1 MGSMGLLSTVGLRW
15 RIMDAMYELMIRLL
29 IASGL
34 LALFIWNPYPL
45 QYLELKSY
53 DTLIMSTEPVQN
65 ENILIVD
72 LDEDLIKA
80 YEGYPLPRSLYAELI
95 TKTNA
100 IPGITVLMPD
110 PDIRGKE
117 NDLTLSNA
125 MMEVPTV
132 LASAASTQSSKESLH
147 VGTAQLGGDPLPWL
161 YEYPGILRTES
172 TLELSRKGLGLI
184 TATPEIDGVT
194 RRIPLVVNVQS
205 KLYPAFALE
214 LLRLAVNDPSYQL
227 KTTQEGISWIRVPS
241 YPLMNTDANAR
252 IFLDWNTNFY
262 KQTGLEFLTNPIDA
276 PFVIFGVTAE
286 GVVNP
291 TPTPAGVKYPH
302 EIQANILHNL
312 INGSAPSTPTWAGGS
327 ELLGALLA
335 ISIIAVTASYI
346 WVSLPTLVILIA
358 GLIYGAWYAFQSS
371 YLIDVSGIILISFLF
386 WSIESFRNFITQYLL
401 RLQIKQQFGTYVSPD
416 LVKKLQEDPTLLR
429 LGGETKRLTFLF
441 SDIRGFT
448 PISEKYQKDPQGLTK
463 LINRFLD
470 NQTEIIL
477 KHGGTIDKYMGDCIM
492 AFWNAPLDID
502 DQERK
507 ATECVLEMREAL
519 GELNEKLKEENLD
532 QINTGAGINTGLC
545 VVGNFGSSSRFDY
558 SVLGDAVNLAARL
571 ESSCK
576 NYDVDLVISEHS
588 LVDGY
593 DYEFLDEV
601 TVKGKSE
608 PVKIYT
614 IRK

>member
-1 MGSMGLLSTVGLRW
+1 
-15 RIMDAMYELMIRLL
+15 
-29 IASGL
+29 
-34 LALFIWNPYPL
+34 
-45 QYLELKSY
+45 
-53 DTLIMSTEPVQN
+53 
-65 ENILIVD
+65 
-72 LDEDLIKA
+72 
-80 YEGYPLPRSLYAELI
+80 
-95 TKTNA
+95 
-100 IPGITVLMPD
+100 LMPD
-110 PDIRGKE
+110 ADVRGKK
-117 NDLTLSNA
+117 NDTLFSSA
-125 MMEVPTV
+125 MQKIPTV
-132 LASAASTQSSKESLH
+132 LASAASAQSTEQGLH
-147 VGTAQLGGDPLPWL
+147 VGTAQLGEDPLPWL
-161 YEYPGILRTES
+161 YQYQGILRTES
-172 TLELSRKGLGLI
+172 ILALNRKGLGLV

-227 KTTQEGISWIRVPS
+227 KTTQEGIDWIRVPS
-241 YPLMNTDANAR
+241 YPLMKTDANAR
-252 IFLDWNTNFY
+252 IFLDWNTKFY
-262 KQTGLEFLTNPIDA
+262 KQTGLEFLESPIEA

-291 TPTPAGVKYPH
+291 TPTPAGLKYPH
-302 EIQANILHNL
+302 EVQANILHNL
-312 INGSAPSTPTWAGGS
+312 INGSAPSTPSWAPAG
-327 ELLGALLA
+327 ELLGLTLGLLLVALTVSSIY
-335 ISIIAVTASYI
+335 ISAPVIF
-346 WVSLPTLVILIA
+346 SLI
-358 GLIYGAWYAFQSS
+358 GGSMFGAWYLFQSS
-371 YLIDVSGIILISFLF
+371 YLFDVTGLILVWFLV

-492 AFWNAPLDID
+492 AFWNAPLDIE

-519 GELNEKLKEENLD
+519 GELNERLREEGLD
-532 QINTGAGINTGLC
+532 EINTGAGINTGLC

-593 DYEFLDEV
+593 DYEFLDDV